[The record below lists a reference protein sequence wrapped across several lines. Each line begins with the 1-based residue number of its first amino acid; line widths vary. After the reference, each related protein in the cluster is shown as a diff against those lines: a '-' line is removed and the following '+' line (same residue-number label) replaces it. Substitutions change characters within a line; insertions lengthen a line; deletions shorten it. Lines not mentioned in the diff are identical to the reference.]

1 MTTPKL
7 TPMMEDYFKKKE
19 KYPDCL
25 LFYRLGDFY
34 ELFFED
40 AQAASDVLGIVLT
53 TKGKIGDQTIP
64 MCGVPFH
71 AYENY
76 LVRLIKAGYKVA
88 ICEQMETAEAAK
100 KRGPKE
106 VVSRDVIRIVTAG
119 TLTEDALLDAKKNN
133 YLVAVAAGINSFGI
147 AWTDMSTGD
156 FHTQTAPAEE
166 VYSVLVRLD
175 AAEILIADNL
185 LELHPHLLRQVNDR
199 CTQWP
204 AEYFSYIENKETLES
219 FFKLDDLMTLGDF
232 ARCEVAAAGALLK
245 YILHTQKGARPALS
259 RPQKMKENSFMEID
273 AATRHSL
280 ELTASLGNNKNE
292 TSVFKT
298 LDMTKTGLGARL
310 LMSQLSTP
318 LMNMQEINQRLD
330 KVDFFFQNPLLRE
343 KVQAVLKEIPDIE
356 RSVSRILLGNGSPRE
371 MLNIA
376 KGLEKIPDLRNLISG
391 EMIPDALRQ
400 DLYLLGEHS
409 ELVSELISAIR
420 EDAKG
425 LMRDGGFIQMG
436 YSPDLD
442 ELLFVREEAKKIM
455 ADLQHK
461 YSTETGINNL
471 KVTFNNLLGYFIEVP
486 TRYAEPLLTDKSKG
500 FKHRQTMVNVVR
512 FTTEELSDWAN
523 KILNAEE
530 KSKAMELEIFEQLR
544 EKIRLRNEE
553 IVLACRGIARIDVA
567 SSLAYGAEINHWTR
581 PVLTMDTVFEI
592 RGGRHLV
599 VEKAL
604 KKEKKSFIP
613 NDCVMDDE
621 QGRLWILTGPNMA
634 GKSTFL
640 RQNAVIAVLA
650 QMGSFVPAEYAKI
663 GLVDKLYS
671 RVGAS
676 DDLARGCSTFMV
688 EMIEVAA
695 ILNGAT
701 ERSLVIL
708 DEVGRGTATFDG
720 LSIAWA
726 VVEYLHDFNKCRGLF
741 ATHYHELTALINRL
755 DKISLHTMRVKEWQG
770 DIVFL
775 HEVCTGATDRSYGIH
790 VGKLAGLPEI
800 VLGRAEQI
808 LEQLEEKKQNQKPL
822 FDDLPLFSQAIK
834 TTSIQKDSPVV
845 TAVQKLDV
853 DTLSPR
859 EALDYLYH
867 LKQLAE
873 A

>member
-1 MTTPKL
+1 MITPKL
-7 TPMMEDYFKKKE
+7 TPMMEDYFKKK
-19 KYPDCL
+19 KQYPDCL

-34 ELFFED
+34 ELFFDD
-40 AQAASDVLGIVLT
+40 AKVASNVLGIVLT
-53 TKGKIGDQTIP
+53 TKGKLGDEIIP

-88 ICEQMETAEAAK
+88 ICEQMETVEDAK

-106 VVSRDVIRIVTAG
+106 VVSRKVIRIVTAG
-119 TLTEDALLDAKKNN
+119 TLTEDTLLDSKKNN
-133 YLVAVAAGINSFGI
+133 YLVAIAAEADSFGI
-147 AWTDMSTGD
+147 AWADMSTGG
-156 FHTQTAPAEE
+156 FHTQTTSAEE

-185 LELHPHLLRQVNDR
+185 LDLYPHLLQQIDERY
-199 CTQWP
+199 TKWP
-204 AEYFSYIENKETLES
+204 AEHFVYLRSKDILNT
-219 FFKLDDLMTLGDF
+219 FFKINDTTLFSDF
-232 ARCEVAAAGALLK
+232 SHCEITAAGTLLE
-245 YILHTQKGARPALS
+245 YILHTQKGAHPALS
-259 RPQKMKENSFMEID
+259 YPQKMKKNSFMEID

-280 ELTASLGNNKNE
+280 ELTVSSGNNKNE
-292 TSVFKT
+292 TSVFKA
-298 LDMTKTGLGARL
+298 LDLTKTGLGARL

-318 LMNMQEINQRLD
+318 LMDLHEINQRLD
-330 KVDFFFQNPLLRE
+330 KIDFFFQNPFIRE
-343 KVQAVLKEIPDIE
+343 KVQTLLKEIPDIE

-376 KGLEKIPDLRNLISG
+376 KGLEQIPRLRNLLSG
-391 EMIPDALRQ
+391 ELIPDALKQ

-409 ELVSELISAIR
+409 ELVSDLINAIR

-425 LMRDGGFIQMG
+425 LIRDGGFIKVG

-442 ELLFVREEAKKIM
+442 ELLFIKEEAKKIM

-486 TRYAEPLLTDKSKG
+486 SRFAEPLLTDKSKG
-500 FKHRQTMVNVVR
+500 FKHRQTMINVVR
-512 FTTEELSDWAN
+512 FTTDELSEWAV
-523 KILNAEE
+523 KILNADD
-530 KSKAMELEIFEQLR
+530 KSKALELEIFEQLR
-544 EKIRLRNEE
+544 EKIRAQNKE
-553 IVLACRGIARIDVA
+553 IALACRGIAQLDVA
-567 SSLAYGAEINHWTR
+567 SSLAHGAEINHWIR
-581 PVLTMDTVFEI
+581 PILTTDTVFEI
-592 RGGRHLV
+592 KGGRHLV

-604 KKEKKSFIP
+604 GKEKKSFIP
-613 NDCVMDDE
+613 NDCIMDDL
-621 QGRLWILTGPNMA
+621 QGKLWILTGPNMA

-640 RQNAVIAVLA
+640 RQNAIIAILA
-650 QMGSFVPAEYAKI
+650 QMGSFVPADYAKM

-676 DDLARGCSTFMV
+676 DDLACGRSTFMV
-688 EMIEVAA
+688 EMVEVAA

-741 ATHYHELTALINRL
+741 ATHYHELTALSNRL
-755 DKISLHTMRVKEWQG
+755 DKISLYSMRVKEWQG

-775 HEVCTGATDRSYGIH
+775 HEICLGATDRSYGIH
-790 VGKLAGLPEI
+790 VGKLAGLPLA
-800 VLGRAEQI
+800 VLNRAKQI
-808 LEQLEEKKQNQKPL
+808 LAQLEEKKQSQKSL
-822 FDDLPLFSQAIK
+822 FDDLPLFSQAIR
-834 TTSIQKDSPVV
+834 TTPIQKVSPVI
-845 TAVQKLDV
+845 TAIQKMDV
-853 DTLSPR
+853 DSLSPR
-859 EALDYLYH
+859 EALDCLYH
-867 LKQLAE
+867 LKQLVE
-873 A
+873 E